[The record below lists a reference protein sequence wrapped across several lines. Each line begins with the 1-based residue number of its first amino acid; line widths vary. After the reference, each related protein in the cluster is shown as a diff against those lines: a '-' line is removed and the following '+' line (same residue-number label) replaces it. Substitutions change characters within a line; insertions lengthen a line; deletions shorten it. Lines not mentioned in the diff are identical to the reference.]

1 MWEQLADLEQIV
13 KRHGHD
19 HFDIYRKL
27 FQIKNLLILNDKIK
41 FTAEIPS
48 REENVFLRKMSK
60 SCVLKVIKRT
70 KITAPLGSEY
80 NSKIMFTMTVY
91 K

>member
-1 MWEQLADLEQIV
+1 M
-13 KRHGHD
+13 KRHGHY

-27 FQIKNLLILNDKIK
+27 FQIKNLLILNEKIK